1 MACGALQLSL
11 VALGDRDP
19 LEFPQPLSFLYSSS
33 TPLKNLGQ
41 AVLTHTLLSEVS
53 RREMVSGALQLS
65 LVAMGDRDPLE
76 WCQSFSA
83 SCSVPAAKHLC
94 PEASLVIHAS
104 VSTFS
109 LGVASRKKC
118 SRGNVAPR
126 VLPGHTKMGG
136 LGIYEYCLWLGCTWR
151 AYRCT
156 PL

>member
-19 LEFPQPLSFLYSSS
+19 LEFPRPLSFLYSSS

-41 AVLTHTLLSEVS
+41 AVIPPTLLSEVS

-76 WCQSFSA
+76 LRQSFFCLLFGSI
-83 SCSVPAAKHLC
+83 AAQHLC
-94 PEASLVIHAS
+94 HEDSLVVHAS
-104 VSTFS
+104 FSTFS
-109 LGVASRKKC
+109 LGAASRKKC

-126 VLPGHTKMGG
+126 VLPGQGDTQKWVDWVYMNIVYG
-136 LGIYEYCLWLGCTWR
+136 
-151 AYRCT
+151 
-156 PL
+156 